1 MYHVVTM
8 AHMVIFHLSNSR
20 NYCNKGKALIFHW
33 IGSFT
38 PYVSS
43 GSFPKKSSQGSS
55 HRASGWTCLA
65 LRLFRSAGLC
75 ASAARWASDPTERP
89 AGPEGWGGGE
99 RVSHLAKR
107 GDCWGA
113 GD

>member
-1 MYHVVTM
+1 
-8 AHMVIFHLSNSR
+8 L
-20 NYCNKGKALIFHW
+20 
-33 IGSFT
+33 
-38 PYVSS
+38 
-43 GSFPKKSSQGSS
+43 KKITGFSHHPTGHPIGSS
-55 HRASGWTCLA
+55 HRVIPSGHPIGSGWTCLA

-75 ASAARWASDPTERP
+75 ASPARWASDPTERP